1 MPPLGRSDTLASPVR
16 APEMTDP
23 IRPEKRL
30 TLPKRTTPTW
40 EVELL
45 LSGATVFTLVQ
56 LARALPEWGA
66 YLLPRLSVLWF
77 QVANLSIVYL
87 LCGVIVLAVAFVLHL
102 LLRAYWVALV
112 GMDSVFPEGLKAEN
126 LRAGPVVRR
135 WVMSRWRGMEAE
147 IEQAD
152 NRATIVFGL
161 GIGLARMMVTITVVV
176 TAVMLAALF
185 GAAVTGTTAQAS
197 TWILSAL
204 ALLVVPWFLLL
215 LDRAFG
221 GRLRPG
227 SLAHRGAEAILRGYS
242 MIGFSRES
250 SPLVTLYTTSVGE
263 KRGNWVVGGIITL
276 ATVASI
282 LTVGTL
288 DDDLGW
294 GQYGEFPAFEP
305 GGPGLQYQHYAS
317 HHEPGESPRL
327 PFLPGLQAKGRYL
340 PLVLPYVPRLHGFLL
355 EQCDVPRDR
364 PGRDEP
370 GARRKQRV
378 ARAEA
383 RGRCL
388 AAGTTVTLDG
398 QPLAQAPE
406 LYGDATRDL
415 RGLLYMIPLQGLSR
429 GRHELVVTLAVDA
442 ARARRGRS
450 GDGDDEDEAPT
461 AWTIPF
467 WY

>member
-1 MPPLGRSDTLASPVR
+1 
-16 APEMTDP
+16 MTDDS
-23 IRPEKRL
+23 RPEKRL

-40 EVELL
+40 EVELI

-56 LARALPEWGA
+56 LAQALPEWAA
-66 YLLPRLSVLWF
+66 YLLPRLSDFWF
-77 QVANLSIVYL
+77 QLANLSTIYL
-87 LCGVIVLAVAFVLHL
+87 LCGVVVLAVAFILHL

-152 NRATIVFGL
+152 NNATIVFGL

-176 TAVMLAALF
+176 TLVMMLALL
-185 GAAVTGTTAQAS
+185 GAAVTGTTEQVS
-197 TWILSAL
+197 RWILGAIS
-204 ALLVVPWFLLL
+204 LLVVPWFLLL
-215 LDRAFG
+215 LLDRVFG
-221 GRLRPG
+221 KRMQPG
-227 SLAHRGAEAILRGYS
+227 TWVYRGAEVILHGYS
-242 MIGFSRES
+242 VLGFSRES

-276 ATVASI
+276 ATIASI
-282 LTVGTL
+282 MTVSTL

-294 GQYGEFPAFEP
+294 GQYGEFPAFES
-305 GGPGLQYQHYAS
+305 GGPGLRHHHYAS
-317 HHEPGESPRL
+317 RHEPGESPRL
-327 PFLPGLQAKGRYL
+327 PFLPDLQARGRFL
-340 PLVLPYVPRLHGFLL
+340 PLVVPYVPQMHAFLL
-355 EQCDVPRDR
+355 EQCDVPRNR
-364 PGRDEP
+364 NA
-370 GARRKQRV
+370 AREQRV
-378 ARAEA
+378 ARVEA
-383 RGRCL
+383 QVRCL

-415 RGLLYMIPLQGLSR
+415 RGLLYMIPLQGLAP
-429 GRHELVVTLAVDA
+429 GRHELVVTLAK
-442 ARARRGRS
+442 
-450 GDGDDEDEAPT
+450 DEARPRTRSHGNEETPAPT
-461 AWTIPF
+461 VWTLPF

>member
-1 MPPLGRSDTLASPVR
+1 
-16 APEMTDP
+16 MTDET
-23 IRPEKRL
+23 RAEKRL

-66 YLLPRLSVLWF
+66 YLLPRLSDLWF
-77 QVANLSIVYL
+77 QVANLSVIYL

-102 LLRAYWVALV
+102 LMRAYWVALV
-112 GMDSVFPEGLKAEN
+112 GMDSVFPAGLKAEN
-126 LRAGPVVRR
+126 LRAGPVVRG

-152 NRATIVFGL
+152 NNATIVFGL

-176 TAVMLAALF
+176 TAAMLLALL

-197 TWILSAL
+197 RWILGAL

-215 LDRAFG
+215 LVDRVFG
-221 GRLRPG
+221 KRLRPG
-227 SLAHRGAEAILRGYS
+227 GLAYRGAEGILRGYS
-242 MIGFSRES
+242 ALGFSRES

-282 LTVGTL
+282 FTVSTL

-294 GQYGEFPAFEP
+294 GQYGEFPAFES
-305 GGPGLQYQHYAS
+305 GGPGLRHQHYAS

-327 PFLPGLQAKGRYL
+327 PFLPDLQAKGRYL
-340 PLVLPYVPRLHGFLL
+340 PLVLPYVPQLHGFLL

-364 PGRDEP
+364 LDRDDPE
-370 GARRKQRV
+370 ARRKERL
-378 ARAEA
+378 ARAET
-383 RGRCL
+383 RVRCL
-388 AAGTTVTLDG
+388 AAGATVTLDG
-398 QPLAQAPE
+398 QPLDQAPE
-406 LYGDATRDL
+406 LYADATRDL
-415 RGLLYMIPLQGLSR
+415 RGLLYMVPLQGLSR
-429 GRHELVVTLAVDA
+429 GRHELVVTLVADEE
-442 ARARRGRS
+442 RARRGRS
-450 GDGDDEDEAPT
+450 RPGEDEAPQPT
-461 AWTIPF
+461 VWTIPF